1 MEVTLGGDRLGSGNQ
16 MKQEMHNYNRASFN
30 QEQDWKSSMAPG
42 ILYPF
47 LCIPMTNGDSMDID
61 LDAFVATLPT
71 KGPLFGSFKLQADIF
86 SVPMRLYNGIL
97 HNNPI
102 NIGMKMNQ
110 IYFPKI
116 LLEFDE
122 NAPRVKGSNRYDWQI
137 NNSSLLKYLGLSG
150 IGNIDKRI
158 TAPMS
163 RKINAIPVL
172 GYYDIFKNYYANK
185 QEQYAYAIG
194 PGTVEEVT
202 QNPTSLERTWKTGN
216 PYATEKQWVTNDK
229 IKLTE
234 DNKEVMSALHIAYS
248 DPALYSDNVIEY
260 VFRGE
265 DLSVNN
271 CLVKFR
277 NVRTEGGVSVNKET
291 SWLDFSDIIDE
302 SIIEGYDFRSHII
315 RFKIT
320 STALT
325 AINSLLEYESTS
337 GDYWIDVKFQN
348 WAEYA
353 QADIELKEF
362 ELENID
368 KMRNKILQETELGT
382 EFIIGK
388 DGQWDDEGLPYDLI
402 STFLNLPSG
411 NTKQINLNS
420 FAQNGLVVKTYQS
433 DIFQNWIDTEW
444 IEGENGI
451 AAISAVAVNN
461 DSFQI
466 DALNL
471 AEKVYNMLNRIAIS
485 GGTYEDWQE
494 AVYTQEA
501 VRKAETPIYEGG
513 MSGEIMFEQVISTAE
528 TDVQGDPQALGSLG
542 GKGTLVGT
550 KGGKNI
556 HIKAREPI
564 FVMGIVSITPR
575 ICYTQG
581 NEWYLTN
588 LDTYDDLHKPALDQI
603 GFQDLMVEQFA
614 WWGREYYQPAG
625 AHGSQYAIRNS
636 AAGKIVAWSNYMTA
650 VDKAFGD
657 FASADGKGFMVLSR
671 NYEMAGDDRG
681 EQYGEDGVLD
691 VTTYIDPAKFNYAF
705 AYSDLAAQNF
715 WVQIH
720 SKVITRR
727 VMSAH
732 QIPNL

>member
-1 MEVTLGGDRLGSGNQ
+1 MEVTLGGDRLGSGNK

-86 SVPMRLYNGIL
+86 SIPMRLYNGIL

-110 IYFPKI
+110 IYFPK
-116 LLEFDE
+116 LLLQFDE

-150 IGNIDKRI
+150 IGNIANSI
-158 TAPMS
+158 AGPME
-163 RKINAIPVL
+163 RKINAIPIL

-185 QEQYAYAIG
+185 QETYAYVIG
-194 PGTVEEVT
+194 PDEAESVS
-202 QNPTSLERTWKTGN
+202 QKPTSVERTWRTGN
-216 PYATEKQWVTNDK
+216 PYATEKQWVTNTG

-234 DNKEVMSALHIAYS
+234 DNKTVISALHIAYS
-248 DPALYSDNVIEY
+248 DPALYSDNVIEFVY
-260 VFRGE
+260 RGK
-265 DLSVNN
+265 DLRAKD
-271 CLVKFR
+271 CKIKFR
-277 NVRTEGGVSVNKET
+277 NIRTVGGVSVNKET
-291 SWLDFSDIIDE
+291 DWMTFSDLIDNGG
-302 SIIEGYDFRSHII
+302 IIEGYDFRDHII
-315 RFKIT
+315 RFKMQ
-320 STALT
+320 AACLT
-325 AINSLLEYESTS
+325 YIDIELEYGSTS
-337 GDYWIDVKFQN
+337 GDYWIDVKFED
-348 WAEYA
+348 WTEYA
-353 QADIELKEF
+353 QADIVLKRF
-362 ELENID
+362 PLENID
-368 KMRNKILQETELGT
+368 SMRNHILSATELGE
-382 EFIIGK
+382 EFSINDY
-388 DGQWDDEGLPYDLI
+388 DGYEPYAELTQTLKLGENI
-402 STFLNLPSG
+402 H
-411 NTKQINLNS
+411 QINGNS

-451 AAISAVAVNN
+451 AAISAVAINN

-603 GFQDLMVEQFA
+603 GFQDLMCEQFA
-614 WWGREYYQPAG
+614 WWGRQYYQPAG
-625 AHGSQYAIRNS
+625 AHGSQFAIRNE

-657 FASADGKGFMVLSR
+657 FASPDGKGFMVLSR
-671 NYEMAGDDRG
+671 NYEMEGDERG
-681 EQYGEDGVLD
+681 EQYGEGGVLD

-720 SKVITRR
+720 SKVTTRR